1 MFKKIFF
8 TKNTI
13 EFLKNFIVA
22 INKIASIDHFY
33 KTDEEFIFQNSIV
46 GIPVNLYFTVELL
59 RSIILLYK
67 VKFRDRRPKTKW

>member
-1 MFKKIFF
+1 MNSGIKEFMFKKIFF

-33 KTDEEFIFQNSIV
+33 KTDEEFIF
-46 GIPVNLYFTVELL
+46 
-59 RSIILLYK
+59 
-67 VKFRDRRPKTKW
+67 

>member
-1 MFKKIFF
+1 MNSGIKEFTFKKIFF

-33 KTDEEFIFQNSIV
+33 KQMKNS
-46 GIPVNLYFTVELL
+46 FFRTLL
-59 RSIILLYK
+59 
-67 VKFRDRRPKTKW
+67 

>member
-13 EFLKNFIVA
+13 EFLKNFIVT

-46 GIPVNLYFTVELL
+46 GIPVQNPIKGRKQSPENHT
-59 RSIILLYK
+59 SA
-67 VKFRDRRPKTKW
+67 